1 MTRNAQRVHIDPAAI
16 ARLESLIAA
25 LPNGARV
32 ALQLDDGSQVHGIV
46 AARPVL
52 QLFFDAAGREGS
64 NAVLRIE
71 PLTGDRFAPS
81 PPRDLW
87 LDTIVAIGE
96 LGPP

>member
-1 MTRNAQRVHIDPAAI
+1 MTRNANRVHTESAEI

-32 ALQLDDGSQVHGIV
+32 ELQLEDGARLRGTV

-52 QLFFDAAGREGS
+52 QLFFDDGGREGS

-71 PLTGDRFAPS
+71 PLGSDPFDGS
-81 PPRDLW
+81 QPRDVW
-87 LDTIVAIGE
+87 LDSILAIRD